1 MILELKKDLRENK
14 DKSFIF
20 SSEDVLWWHKDVDKT
35 ALALKEF
42 FTEIGFD
49 DIKIIVYIRSQADL
63 FLSLCSQEVKNADP
77 TYNAQE
83 SKPKDSSR
91 FQMYEYKNLTKAF
104 MNTFGKENLIVKLF
118 DRNEFYEGDLIK
130 DFLHIFNIKLDESF
144 IKQEPANESL
154 DLIGFELLTRINNVL
169 TKNLLGGQMVYL
181 ILYPFILFMIV
192 LLPKTPPLNLCLKK
206 KYMNLI

>member
-20 SSEDVLWWHKDVDKT
+20 SSEDVFWWHKDVDKT

-42 FTEIGFD
+42 FTEVGFD

-77 TYNAQE
+77 TYNTQE

-118 DRNEFYEGDLIK
+118 DKNEFYEGDLIK
-130 DFLHIFNIKLDESF
+130 DFLHILGLKLDDSF
-144 IKQEPANESL
+144 ILPPNQNESL
-154 DLIGFELLTRINNVL
+154 DLIGFELLTRINKCFDKKFAWRPNGL
-169 TKNLLGGQMVYL
+169 FNLYL
-181 ILYPFILFMIV
+181 FILFMIV